1 MTNEQ
6 LCKNLWEAVKAMDN
20 IQLDEPNKQRVLDTA
35 LSFIAK
41 DCNIIFK
48 MLGVFDE

>member
-6 LCKNLWEAVKAMDN
+6 LCQSLWEAVKAMDN
-20 IQLDEPNKQRVLDTA
+20 IKLDSPNKQRTLDTA

-48 MLGVFDE
+48 MLGVL

>member
-1 MTNEQ
+1 MTNED

-20 IQLDEPNKQRVLDTA
+20 IQTDDPNKQRVLDTA

-48 MLGVFDE
+48 TVGYYD